1 MIIVVLTLIFGV
13 ISTVCDVIQTVML
26 ILDHRQKNEIY
37 PYLH

>member
-1 MIIVVLTLIFGV
+1 MITVILTLIFGV

-26 ILDHRQKNEIY
+26 ISDRRRKNKIY